1 MKVFSAKKYFEVNTY
16 DSINDGYEIY
26 LCMEDDGK
34 EVTPLGNSLYL
45 DRHLDEVH
53 EKFVVDIENWEKYE
67 LKGER
72 E

>member
-16 DSINDGYEIY
+16 DPVNDILEIY
-26 LCMEDDGK
+26 QCMQDDGQ
-34 EVTPLGNSLYL
+34 EVTPLGNGLYI

-53 EKFVVDIENWEKYE
+53 ESFVVDIENWEKYE
-67 LKGER
+67 LKGEK